1 MKRKV
6 IWGLVLI
13 SIFAVGCTTGL
24 LAGEKKSGDESI
36 LELRQ
41 DISLLNLANGL
52 YLTKEQIESIL
63 PVIDEATAIRESAK
77 QAILELKP
85 STEKAF
91 QDLKTALEKNQE
103 TPAEVKERAGGLDHQ
118 MKQIR
123 EDAGERL
130 VTLEEKVEEILT
142 EQQRY
147 LIDDFKPCLIP
158 PQKTTN
164 PTRIG
169 QAKDD
174 TSAEENVLTRVRK
187 LSPQQYEKK
196 KEQVLQRLKD
206 HFEEKFFV
214 MYPEEEEVFN
224 KRVTDVFDRAR
235 SLSESDF
242 QVQKKSLAEEMGI
255 GKPDK
260 HGQRLRKGEVGVV
273 GRYFL
278 NKNMAEILKTRLKS
292 L

>member
-1 MKRKV
+1 MKKKV
-6 IWGLVLI
+6 LLGMVLI
-13 SIFAVGCTTGL
+13 SILAIGWATGL
-24 LAGEKKSGDESI
+24 VAGEKESEDESI

-41 DISLLNLANGL
+41 DISLLNLANGI
-52 YLTKEQIESIL
+52 YLTKEQIESLL
-63 PVIDEATAIRESAK
+63 PIIDEATAIRESAK

-85 STEKAF
+85 ATDKAF
-91 QDLKTALEKNQE
+91 QDLKKELEKNQE
-103 TPAEVKERAGGLDHQ
+103 TPAKIKERASGLNHQ
-118 MKQIR
+118 IKQIK

-130 VTLEEKVEEILT
+130 VALEKEVAGILT

-169 QAKDD
+169 QAKND
-174 TSAEENVLTRVRK
+174 TQAQENLLTKVRK
-187 LSPQQYEKK
+187 LSPQGYERN
-196 KEQVLQRLKD
+196 KEKILQRLRD
-206 HFEEKFFV
+206 RFEEKVFIL
-214 MYPEEEEVFN
+214 YPEEKEAFSN
-224 KRVTDVFDRAR
+224 KVLDVFDRAR
-235 SLSESDF
+235 SLSEPDF
-242 QVQKKSLAEEMGI
+242 QVQKKSLAEEMEI
-255 GKPDK
+255 GKSNK
-260 HGQRLRKGEVGVV
+260 QGHLRKGEVGVV